1 MKLPTID
8 DIRLEIAL
16 EEIEGIKYPTR
27 DDVLKKVYWIMRNAI
42 DKQNKKH
49 CTHCDHLNDD
59 LDCGKEKK

>member
-1 MKLPTID
+1 MSAMKLPTID

-42 DKQNKKH
+42 EKE
-49 CTHCDHLNDD
+49 
-59 LDCGKEKK
+59 KEKK